1 MGAVTDAT
9 VHHCRVAVV
18 VRWFVRSYRALP
30 SAGQERT
37 STPAGQGLSIV
48 KAGALPASTCL
59 STSVRARVRVPSALA
74 RWWLCPTAAAA
85 AAAFNPPPCSVVW
98 SVPGAATARDAEN
111 QRTAV
116 QSPAGTV
123 GRSCSKK
130 NKLAVTF
137 HWKFSVKKR
146 FTGNSS
152 RKWLFQTR
160 PWHFILRNA
169 TLGCVWRMV
178 THGFF
183 YIGSGLPLSSS
194 SNPAVLE
201 KEIGGGKVARRSY
214 LPCYLHL
221 STPNEKSN
229 HQ

>member
-1 MGAVTDAT
+1 MRRCIIAVWRWWYAGLFGRTGR
-9 VHHCRVAVV
+9 CRLPGRNGPALQQDRAFPLSKPARCLPPLACQRQCVPVSVSRA
-18 VRWFVRSYRALP
+18 RS
-30 SAGQERT
+30 
-37 STPAGQGLSIV
+37 PAGGSAPLLLLLLSIL
-48 KAGALPASTCL
+48 LPAPWSG
-59 STSVRARVRVPSALA
+59 P
-74 RWWLCPTAAAA
+74 CPV
-85 AAAFNPPPCSVVW
+85 PPP
-98 SVPGAATARDAEN
+98 ARDAEN

>member
-74 RWWLCPTAAAA
+74 RWCSAPLLLLLLLLSILLPAPWSGPCPV
-85 AAAFNPPPCSVVW
+85 PPP
-98 SVPGAATARDAEN
+98 ARDAEN